1 MKHAFQ
7 LASLSVAAFAL
18 SAQAGKVKTFDINF
32 DDYPANAAPSGSVA
46 GGAWTPGTGDGSY
59 VDVKSGTDRQL
70 VLDAAS
76 NAALTFVPAEENT
89 TTIEM
94 DVQFFGA
101 SEAPATSLEGTQ
113 AALYLNKTSGLQ
125 VSVAGRPFTAFVDD
139 TTQQAPTVAEKAW
152 YKLTI
157 TFAYGT
163 GTTIV
168 LANDQGTTL
177 ATYKSASTVSGK
189 SGVVGVDFYGSGFVD
204 NFVGSCS
211 YVIDSATATDTD
223 TAGDTASDTDMT
235 IANGVLT
242 TEFASNLDGTGAL
255 KFIKVSGTD
264 SNGAPITRTLRVVG
278 DNQAIAISA
287 AGFASV
293 SKVVAYYGND
303 VSAVSSGDA
312 TTTPAVTTTGGTT
325 KITGSVTAT
334 AKSGVYYGLVVDG
347 SVSVDALKLDGS
359 TLSPSTPVAPQDH
372 GKALTYEISPSSAN
386 YGVKK
391 FKIVASDDPV
401 TAQ

>member
-7 LASLSVAAFAL
+7 LASLSVAALAL

-59 VDVKSGTDRQL
+59 VDVKSGSDRQL

-76 NAALTFVPAEENT
+76 NDPLTFAPSEATT

-94 DVQFFGA
+94 EVQFFGA

-125 VSVAGRPFTAFVDD
+125 VSVAGVPFTAFVDD
-139 TTQQAPTVAEKAW
+139 TTQQAPTVAEKTW

-168 LANDQGTTL
+168 LANAQGTTL

-189 SGVVGVDFYGSGFVD
+189 SGVEGVDFYGSGFVD

-211 YVIDSATATDTD
+211 YAIDSATDTDTD
-223 TAGDTASDTDMT
+223 TAGDTPSDTDMT
-235 IANGVLT
+235 IANGVLKT
-242 TEFASNLDGTGAL
+242 KFAPTLDGTGDL
-255 KFIKVSGTD
+255 KFITVTD
-264 SNGAPITRTLRVVG
+264 ATGKTRTLRVPAN
-278 DNQAIAISA
+278 NQGTQSFNTSSLGNIT
-287 AGFASV
+287 
-293 SKVVAYYGND
+293 KVVAYYGD
-303 VSAVSSGDA
+303 KVTATVGAVDDA
-312 TTTPAVTTTGGTT
+312 TVPTLDSKTHKVS
-325 KITGSVTAT
+325 GSVT
-334 AKSGVYYGLVVDG
+334 AKSGVYYALSVNGQIQPLKHGNAEV
-347 SVSVDALKLDGS
+347 SVSTPIPETVEDDY
-359 TLSPSTPVAPQDH
+359 TLS
-372 GKALTYEISPSSAN
+372 YEISPESTG

-391 FKIVASDDPV
+391 FKIVASDEPV
-401 TAQ
+401 SAQ

>member
-59 VDVKSGTDRQL
+59 VDVKSGSDRQL

-76 NAALTFVPAEENT
+76 NDPLTFAPSEATT

-94 DVQFFGA
+94 EVQFFGA

-125 VSVAGRPFTAFVDD
+125 VSVAGVPFTAFVDD
-139 TTQQAPTVAEKAW
+139 TTQQAPTVAEKTW

-168 LANDQGTTL
+168 LANAQGTTL

-211 YVIDSATATDTD
+211 YVIDSATDTDTD
-223 TAGDTASDTDMT
+223 TAGDTPSDTDMT

-242 TEFASNLDGTGAL
+242 TEFASNLAGTGAL
-255 KFIKVSGTD
+255 KFIKVTGTI
-264 SNGAPITRTLRVVG
+264 GGEEVTRTLRVVNG
-278 DNQAIAISA
+278 NQAIAISA
-287 AGFASV
+287 AHFTAV
-293 SKVVAYYGND
+293 SKVVAYYGD
-303 VSAVSSGDA
+303 AVTATAAGDA
-312 TTTPAVTTTGGTT
+312 ATAPAVVTTKEGTT
-325 KITGSVTAT
+325 KVTGSVTA
-334 AKSGVYYGLVVDG
+334 KSGLYYGIVVNG
-347 SVSVDALKLDGS
+347 TATALNGGA
-359 TLSPSTPVAPQDH
+359 PVAPEHH
-372 GKALTYEISPSSAN
+372 GDTLNYEVPVSGTPYDVP
-386 YGVKK
+386 YGVQK